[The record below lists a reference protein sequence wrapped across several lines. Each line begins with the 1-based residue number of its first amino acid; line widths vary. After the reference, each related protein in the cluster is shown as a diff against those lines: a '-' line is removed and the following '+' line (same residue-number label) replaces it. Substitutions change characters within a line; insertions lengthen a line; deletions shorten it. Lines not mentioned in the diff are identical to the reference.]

1 MKAMNK
7 FSSRTIIGML
17 IGWFIIFEGLVAFSI
32 ADGAV
37 VEGIGGIRASTFQL
51 AAVQLI
57 ALGIFISIMWM
68 FKPSSPEGN
77 KTVLAK
83 VFSVLTYAAMVIVSV
98 EGLVIVYI
106 GGPVFVE
113 GIGGITN
120 ELIVLSGAQLFVLG
134 ILSLR
139 SWWLRDT
146 KPMNWI
152 VDGLGSI
159 VAALLVM
166 EGLTVMGIAEM
177 TNIEGIGYIKAY
189 TFFDAGLQLFI
200 IGAMMFVLWT
210 LVRESRAE
218 GLMAKVLSRRNTL
231 IIMLVLGGIVAL
243 EGVIAASWAGA
254 IDITDGRFF
263 PKEYVV
269 AGCAQLFL
277 LGLLSPLLWRIRH
290 KEMGFDFTPNFI
302 TPIILSIL
310 AFEGVFA
317 IGLSSKTNIGG
328 IGTILDSTFMIA
340 GEQLLV
346 LALIGLMAW
355 MLKDQLHGVWT
366 KRIMSAVP
374 IVCLIII
381 ALEGLAASLMAA
393 NIYIY
398 DIEQGL
404 SEKYVLLGGAQ
415 MVILSAIALFCWVRS
430 DGVPFK
436 FKMTGTAGAMFVM
449 LILPFVLVL

>member
-1 MKAMNK
+1 
-7 FSSRTIIGML
+7 ML
-17 IGWFIIFEGLVAFSI
+17 IGWFIIFEGLFTFSI

-57 ALGIFISIMWM
+57 VLGIFISIMWM
-68 FKPSSPEGN
+68 FKPSSSDGN
-77 KTVLAK
+77 KRMLAK
-83 VFSVLTYAAMVIVSV
+83 IFSILTYAVMAIVSI

-106 GGPVFVE
+106 GGPVIVE

-134 ILSLR
+134 LLSLR
-139 SWWLRDT
+139 SWWLRNVS
-146 KPMNWI
+146 PVNWL

-166 EGLTVMGIAEM
+166 EGLTAMGIAEI
-177 TNIEGIGYIKAY
+177 TNIEGIGYIEAN

-200 IGAMMFVLWT
+200 FGAIMFILWT
-210 LVRESRAE
+210 FVRESRTE
-218 GLMAKVLSRRNTL
+218 GLMAKVLSRRNSL
-231 IIMLVLGGIVAL
+231 IIMLVLGGTLAL
-243 EGVIAASWAGA
+243 EGIIAASWAGA
-254 IDITDGRFF
+254 IDMTGGRSFA
-263 PKEYVV
+263 KEYVV

-290 KEMGFDFTPNFI
+290 KEVGFDFTPNFI
-302 TPIILSIL
+302 APIVLSLL

-317 IGLSSKTNIGG
+317 IGLSSDTNIGG
-328 IGTILDSTFMIA
+328 IGTILGSTFMLA

-346 LALIGLMAW
+346 LASIGLAAW
-355 MLKDQLHGVWT
+355 MLKDQPRGVWT
-366 KRIMSAVP
+366 KRITHAVP
-374 IVCLIII
+374 IICMIIV

-430 DGVPFK
+430 DGVAFK
-436 FKMTGTAGAMFVM
+436 VKVTGTAVAMFVM
-449 LILPFVLVL
+449 LMLPFVLVL